1 MAAVG
6 DTNSAYP
13 CLAHD
18 ILFQTLTQPT
28 RLAHDIPFQTLTQ
41 ATVTRPLTPFS
52 LFPALFFVPVR
63 SLSVLGSTDTLNQVT
78 PKKKEE
84 EKGKFQFQCTLLYIR
99 TCEWKQRQRPSKLLR
114 QCTKRAKYLENA

>member
-78 PKKKEE
+78 QKKKKKKKENFNSSVLCYTYVHVS
-84 EKGKFQFQCTLLYIR
+84 GSRDRDL
-99 TCEWKQRQRPSKLLR
+99 PSYYDSAPKE
-114 QCTKRAKYLENA
+114 QST